1 MNDEMKRDLEAH
13 TREARNDPRTTD
25 EFISIALA
33 EQDEDRAWEAGVT
46 LHFRGTEDVLDA
58 TRHLCASECPQERTL
73 GASILGQL
81 GIPARS
87 FPAESVKALLATMEV
102 ETDEGVLD
110 AVCIALGH
118 IHDPATVPSLARFKA
133 HPSAKVRYA
142 VAFALAGFEDRMAI
156 QTLIELS
163 RDENELVRDWATF
176 GLGTQIDVDTP
187 EVRAALLARVSDEDE
202 VTRGEALV
210 GLARRKDQRVVEPLI
225 EELERHHGDE
235 YGGYAVDA
243 ADELADERLLPVLTQ
258 LRQSA
263 GTDAMRLDE
272 AICRCAGESPRQRG
286 GIS

>member
-1 MNDEMKRDLEAH
+1 ME
-13 TREARNDPRTTD
+13 T
-25 EFISIALA
+25 
-33 EQDEDRAWEAGVT
+33 
-46 LHFRGTEDVLDA
+46 
-58 TRHLCASECPQERTL
+58 
-73 GASILGQL
+73 
-81 GIPARS
+81 
-87 FPAESVKALLATMEV
+87 LLATMEV

-118 IHDPATVPSLARFKA
+118 IHDPATVPSLARLKA

-163 RDENELVRDWATF
+163 RDENVLVRDWATF

-187 EVRAALLARVSDEDE
+187 EVRAALLARVSDADE

-210 GLARRKDQRVVEPLI
+210 GLARRNDHRVVEPLF
-225 EELERHHGDE
+225 EELERYHGAD
-235 YGGYAVDA
+235 YGGYALEA
-243 ADELADERLLPVLTQ
+243 AEELADERLLPVLTR

-263 GTDAMRLDE
+263 GNDATRLDE
-272 AICRCAGESPRQRG
+272 AICRCAGESSRQLG